1 MSDKKLFEIC
11 QFWCLN
17 QNVKNLLSSV
27 KTKMISKYVSHDDSN
42 KSKSTNINVLL
53 NRVRIDQ
60 KREKIKK
67 IIFSATASLGLLIF
81 GIIIF

>member
-1 MSDKKLFEIC
+1 M
-11 QFWCLN
+11 
-17 QNVKNLLSSV
+17 KNLLSSV

-67 IIFSATASLGLLIF
+67 IIFSASASLGLLIF

>member
-1 MSDKKLFEIC
+1 M
-11 QFWCLN
+11 
-17 QNVKNLLSSV
+17 KNLLSSV
-27 KTKMISKYVSHDDSN
+27 KSQMISKYVSDDI

-53 NRVRIDQ
+53 NRVRVDQ

-67 IIFSATASLGLLIF
+67 ILFSVSASLGLLLF

>member
-67 IIFSATASLGLLIF
+67 IIFSASASLGLLIF

>member
-1 MSDKKLFEIC
+1 M
-11 QFWCLN
+11 
-17 QNVKNLLSSV
+17 KNLLSSV
-27 KTKMISKYVSHDDSN
+27 KTKMISKYVSNDDLN

-67 IIFSATASLGLLIF
+67 IIFSASASLGLLIF

>member
-1 MSDKKLFEIC
+1 
-11 QFWCLN
+11 
-17 QNVKNLLSSV
+17 
-27 KTKMISKYVSHDDSN
+27 MISKYVSHDDSN

>member
-1 MSDKKLFEIC
+1 M
-11 QFWCLN
+11 
-17 QNVKNLLSSV
+17 KNLLSSV